1 VCGSPRSASHMPT
14 LRCVYVFLFRLLSPY
29 LTDVLK
35 RGASGFVAPVPGFV
49 SPDRHRSRGGGGGG
63 GDHNFLHPRVSPGDG
78 HTSFG
83 HVTVRALVGCSF
95 LFVYNSS
102 CTEAPRLSCLL
113 SQAPVR
119 ILCPPPPPPSPPL
132 YVPLCWQLSEA
143 LMHTG
148 GSDPPAPGDLDL
160 SWSFSGMSVSGSMSH
175 RLPHDL
181 EGGLDASGLGLEI
194 VGKSISG
201 LGGSFGGGGGG
212 GGGGSG
218 HHHARAP
225 AGSMGPPLSSATPAR
240 PPPLAFP
247 THMQSHVPSASVVA
261 QQLHHV
267 SESFKTGLISPEER
281 SMWKDHIITR
291 ASGEVW

>member
-1 VCGSPRSASHMPT
+1 
-14 LRCVYVFLFRLLSPY
+14 
-29 LTDVLK
+29 
-35 RGASGFVAPVPGFV
+35 
-49 SPDRHRSRGGGGGG
+49 
-63 GDHNFLHPRVSPGDG
+63 
-78 HTSFG
+78 
-83 HVTVRALVGCSF
+83 
-95 LFVYNSS
+95 
-102 CTEAPRLSCLL
+102 
-113 SQAPVR
+113 
-119 ILCPPPPPPSPPL
+119 
-132 YVPLCWQLSEA
+132 
-143 LMHTG
+143 MHTG

-291 ASGEVW
+291 ASGEGDGDSRFGRGGVIDDVLLTGRDDFEGEPFSGSLGSSAFRK